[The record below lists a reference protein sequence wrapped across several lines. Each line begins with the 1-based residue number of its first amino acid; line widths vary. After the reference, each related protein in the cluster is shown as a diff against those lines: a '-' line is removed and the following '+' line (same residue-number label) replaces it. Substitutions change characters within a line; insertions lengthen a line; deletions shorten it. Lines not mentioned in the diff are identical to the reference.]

1 VKRVGVLAA
10 AVLLAA
16 AGCGA
21 GEPAPARSTAATSS
35 AAATGSTSPSA
46 PASVTP
52 TASAPTV
59 LEFTVDGAGP
69 YRLGAVLADLQAAG
83 QLDEVATA
91 AACPGNTTA
100 RGTATWEGIRL
111 SFRSNGELY
120 LAVNRSPSIPTPSGA
135 WLGTTLAQLKSIYKG
150 IPGQYL
156 KRGTTSAYLVTTL
169 SGRGILFE
177 LDSGKKVVSM
187 AAAEA
192 GYLKSSFVG
201 GTGFC

>member
-1 VKRVGVLAA
+1 MKRVGVLAA

-21 GEPAPARSTAATSS
+21 GEPTATPSAATSS
-35 AAATGSTSPSA
+35 AAPTGSTSAPAPASATPTGSA
-46 PASVTP
+46 PA
-52 TASAPTV
+52 V

-69 YRLGAVLADLQAAG
+69 YRLGAMLADLQAAG

-100 RGTATWEGIRL
+100 RGTGTWEGIRL
-111 SFRSNGELY
+111 SFHSDGELY

-150 IPGQYL
+150 IPGQDL
-156 KRGTTSAYLVTTL
+156 KRGTANAHLVTTM

-187 AAAEA
+187 AAAQA